1 MRGGRS
7 TPTPCSLFTVQ
18 VTPCVVCST
27 WLHILFHTRPSL
39 LQCEIG
45 HALGYMGWLYVDK
58 SSADKLLAAGTVV
71 HCRCQ
76 PAADHSTTLP
86 LPGQI
91 GTAIH
96 HCHGRLLWRHRAT
109 TASWRLVSLLPL
121 TSSHGNRL
129 HGWRRIVP
137 H

>member
-1 MRGGRS
+1 MRGEAADAM
-7 TPTPCSLFTVQ
+7 FTVQ
-18 VTPCVVCST
+18 VTPCVVCRRAPHPVS
-27 WLHILFHTRPSL
+27 ILQR
-39 LQCEIG
+39 EIRHG
-45 HALGYMGWLYVDK
+45 LGYMGWLYVDK
-58 SSADKLLAAGTVV
+58 SSADKLSGTVV
-71 HCRCQ
+71 HCHCQ
-76 PAADHSTTLP
+76 PGHSASLP